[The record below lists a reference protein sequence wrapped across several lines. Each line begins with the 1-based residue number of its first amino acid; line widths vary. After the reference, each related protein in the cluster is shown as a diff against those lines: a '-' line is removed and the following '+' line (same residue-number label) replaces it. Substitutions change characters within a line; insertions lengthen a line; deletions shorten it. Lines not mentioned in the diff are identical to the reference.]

1 MTHEQLSLENF
12 VYWLIH
18 ASEERK
24 YKYRDKICSAVQL
37 FGKKIVLEELER
49 QGKNTMNLS
58 EAIIMART
66 IKDM

>member
-1 MTHEQLSLENF
+1 MTHEQLALENF

-24 YKYRDKICSAVQL
+24 YKYREKICGAVQL
-37 FGKKIVLEELER
+37 FGKKTVLEELEK
-49 QGKNTMNLS
+49 QGKDTMNLS
-58 EAIIMART
+58 EVVIMART